1 MKIYGNINS
10 LVSNGKKIVKS
21 RNRRQLFEQM
31 FPEIPLPPEP
41 VRTRWGLWLKSVEY
55 YTKYFTSFGDFVKKL
70 DANESKAIEDT
81 QNLIKKFE
89 SSLTC
94 DLTYIKANFNCLI
107 EIITKLETNGMLLF
121 NSLNLIDSTLSQM
134 RESHGI
140 AAEKVLNK
148 FNNVLTKNSGF
159 NKIKAISD
167 VINGSK
173 NSVLNLELTPEEIA
187 SFKFAPITSCDV
199 ERSFP
204 RYKNIL

>member
-1 MKIYGNINS
+1 VI
-10 LVSNGKKIVKS
+10 L
-21 RNRRQLFEQM
+21 
-31 FPEIPLPPEP
+31 
-41 VRTRWGLWLKSVEY
+41 
-55 YTKYFTSFGDFVKKL
+55 
-70 DANESKAIEDT
+70 SKNLT
-81 QNLIKKFE
+81 QTNLIKEFE

-94 DLTYIKANFNCLI
+94 DLTYIKENFNCLI
-107 EIITKLETNGMLLF
+107 EIITKLETNAMLLF

-173 NSVLNLELTPEEIA
+173 NSVLDLQLTPEEIA
-187 SFKFAPITSCDV
+187 SLKFASISSCDV
-199 ERSFP
+199 ERSFS
-204 RYKNIL
+204 RYKIILSDKRMSFTKTKLKYYLIVNCNVSVLKHK